1 MQISRTI
8 PYGNQAQ
15 STTYAYDWDG
25 FVYQTTNA
33 LGTTRSHRN
42 NAYRDGSS
50 YLPRLTEQTVAP
62 NGYIVTTYRDL
73 YGRVESTEETEQQGG
88 KRRVTNIQ
96 TDRFGK
102 VTDKEVTDGSTS
114 QRWTLRYD
122 ANGQL
127 VYLRDP
133 ENNVNE
139 YGYDGLGNLVTVVEN
154 GTTSAVYT
162 YHALSWKLS
171 EKNLETQAEQ

>member
-1 MQISRTI
+1 QISRTI

-33 LGTTRSHRN
+33 LGTTRSHRA
-42 NAYRDGSS
+42 NAYSDGTS
-50 YLPRLTEQTVAP
+50 YLPRLTEQTLSP

-73 YGRVESTEETEQQGG
+73 YGRVESVEETTQRGSH
-88 KRRVTNIQ
+88 RRVTIYQ

-102 VTDKEVTDGSTS
+102 VTDKEVSDGSTS
-114 QRWTLRYD
+114 QRWTMRYD
-122 ANGQL
+122 HNDQL

-133 ENNVNE
+133 ENNINE
-139 YGYDGLGNLVTVVEN
+139 YSYDGLGNLTTVLEN
-154 GTTSAVYT
+154 GTPTAVYT
-162 YHALSWKLS
+162 YNALSWK
-171 EKNLETQAEQ
+171 